1 MAKSYRTLEIV
12 VVILALFVGV
22 AYYIKHLPTVRV
34 DSKYI
39 VQKQDSLIAV
49 NNGKQ
54 AVYIEQQNR
63 LNDELTERLK
73 HRKTSVKTIREY
85 VYLHSFDT
93 LVVELGAKCDSL
105 ARVDSII
112 IDNYEQQLAIDST
125 RIELYKQ
132 NERTFNDNET
142 ILKNDLA
149 DEQKKVDKYR
159 QQKRHRLNAFVATA
173 GVLVA
178 TWLVI
183 LL

>member
-1 MAKSYRTLEIV
+1 MEKYSKRLNAVYA
-12 VVILALFVGV
+12 VIIIAIGLCL
-22 AYYIKHLPTVRV
+22 YIKHLPTIQV

-39 VQKQDSLIAV
+39 IAKQDSLIAV

-63 LNDELTERLK
+63 LNDELTEQLK

-85 VYLHSFDT
+85 VYLHSTDT

-105 ARVDSII
+105 VRVDSII
-112 IDNYEQQLAIDST
+112 IDNYKQQLAIDST

-132 NERTFNDNET
+132 NERTFKDNEQ
-142 ILKNDLA
+142 ILKNNLA

-173 GVLVA
+173 GVLIT